1 MRTKIS
7 SVKTGSCYIGCEL
20 SKYVYSFW
28 GRHILRGCVDWND
41 EVAGIKFKDNV
52 TFFMDVWIEI
62 FHCCSTDRA
71 SRCHILRGCVD
82 WNKEIANKFRRIT
95 VWLRWVKSG
104 RKNGSVLLENFIS
117 LVTNTRTWRLCLV
130 RVFFCP
136 IMVRA
141 VVWRENM
148 PACIPMWSYN
158 RIGIKLLRKKIRSTQ
173 TYEQWV

>member
-1 MRTKIS
+1 
-7 SVKTGSCYIGCEL
+7 
-20 SKYVYSFW
+20 
-28 GRHILRGCVDWND
+28 
-41 EVAGIKFKDNV
+41 
-52 TFFMDVWIEI
+52 
-62 FHCCSTDRA
+62 
-71 SRCHILRGCVD
+71 VD